1 MVGARNHASF
11 RDEAGTD
18 HAPTLASA
26 PDGLSARRVERWL
39 DLPPGAW
46 QRRRLYALRLRGES
60 FKYLGLRTNDLV
72 IVEPGAREQPGS
84 IAVTRSSS
92 GSSLRKIA
100 QLVPSDRSMPTVLEL
115 PLRERNGGERVVGT
129 VIGVLRSTGTGALR
143 PVPAGGARLAS
154 RRSHRA
160 LRGADSRG
168 TTASGRPRSAV
179 VPQDRRAP
187 APLSEEHLAAVQKEW
202 QGWVADRCVGEA
214 FATPAQVER
223 WERLELSLSTLCDC
237 LRKTH
242 SPSLRSALSAEASA
256 VVSAIH
262 FEMGG

>member
-1 MVGARNHASF
+1 MVSARATDSL
-11 RDEAGTD
+11 RDEAHAD

-60 FKYLGLRTNDLV
+60 FAHLGVQKNDVL

-84 IAVTRSSS
+84 IAVIRGSS
-92 GSSLRKIA
+92 GSSLRRIA
-100 QLVPSDRSMPTVLEL
+100 QLVSADRRMPTVLEL
-115 PLRERNGGERVVGT
+115 PLRERAPVERVIGT

-143 PVPAGGARLAS
+143 PVAASGTRLSARRTHRAS
-154 RRSHRA
+154 RSGDVRTTLPTLRSVPA
-160 LRGADSRG
+160 E
-168 TTASGRPRSAV
+168 ASH
-179 VPQDRRAP
+179 P
-187 APLSEEHLAAVQKEW
+187 ATPISDEHLAEVHATW
-202 QGWVADRCVGEA
+202 QGWVAERRQGEA
-214 FATPAQVER
+214 PTTPAQLER
-223 WERLELSLSTLCDC
+223 WERLEASLSTLCDC

-242 SPSLRSALSAEASA
+242 SPSLRAALSAEASA

-262 FEMGG
+262 SELRG